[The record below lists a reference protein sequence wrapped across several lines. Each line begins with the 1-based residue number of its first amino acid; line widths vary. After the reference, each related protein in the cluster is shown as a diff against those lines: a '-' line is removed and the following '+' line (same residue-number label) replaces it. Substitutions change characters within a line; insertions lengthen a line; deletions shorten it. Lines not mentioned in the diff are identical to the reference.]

1 MRNLRINGERLWQSL
16 MEMARIGATEKGGV
30 CRLAL
35 TDLDREGR
43 ELFIRWCKDAGCS
56 VSVDRMGNI
65 FARRPGKNPSLPP
78 VLAGSHLD
86 TQPTGGKFDGVYG
99 VLAGLEVVRTLNDL
113 GYETEAPVEIVVWT
127 NEEGSRFS
135 PPMVG
140 SGVFAGVFDLNYG
153 LERPDNLTG
162 VTMGA
167 ELERIGFAGPEPVGG
182 RKVTAYFEAHIEQGP
197 ILEDR
202 KKPIGVVTGAQGQR
216 WYEITVTGQEAH
228 AGPTPMPKRRDAL
241 VGAARMIDAVN
252 RIGLAHPPY
261 ACATVGFAQVSP
273 NSRNTIPGRVFFT
286 VDFRHPDDAVLTA
299 MDGELRAAC
308 AEIAERIGL
317 ALEVKEFWYFPPTPF
332 DKTCVAT
339 VRQATEAL
347 GYPNMDI
354 VSGAGHDA
362 VYMARV
368 APTAM
373 IFVPC
378 VGGISHNE
386 IEDAKP
392 DDLAMGCAVLLNAV
406 LERANAAA
414 EIPGES

>member
-1 MRNLRINGERLWQSL
+1 MRNLAINGERLWQSL
-16 MEMARIGATEKGGV
+16 MEMAKIGATEKGGV

-35 TDLDREGR
+35 TDLDKVGR
-43 ELFIRWCKDAGCS
+43 DLFIRWCKDAGCT
-56 VSVDRMGNI
+56 VTVDRMGNI
-65 FARRPGKNPSLPP
+65 FARRPGKNPKLAP
-78 VLAGSHLD
+78 VLTGSHLD
-86 TQPTGGKFDGVYG
+86 TQPTGGRFDGVYG
-99 VLAGLEVVRTLNDL
+99 VLAGLEVIRTLNDL
-113 GYETEAPVEIVVWT
+113 AYETEAPVEVVVWT

-140 SGVFAGVFDLNYG
+140 SGVFAGVFDLAYG

-167 ELERIGFAGPEPVGG
+167 ELDRIGFAGPEPVGG
-182 RKVTAYFEAHIEQGP
+182 RKVGAYFEAHIEQGP
-197 ILEDR
+197 ILEDQR
-202 KKPIGVVTGAQGQR
+202 KPVGVVTGAQGQR
-216 WYEITVTGQEAH
+216 WYEITVVGQEAH

-286 VDFRHPDDAVLTA
+286 VDFRHPEDATLTA
-299 MDGELRAAC
+299 MDKELRAAC
-308 AEIAERIGL
+308 AEIAKAIGL
-317 ALEVKEFWYFPPTPF
+317 EAEVKEFWYFPPTPF
-332 DKTCVAT
+332 DKACVAS
-339 VRQATEAL
+339 VRSATEAL
-347 GYPNMDI
+347 GYPHMDI
-354 VSGAGHDA
+354 ISGAGHDA

-392 DDLAMGCAVLLNAV
+392 EDLAMGCAVLLNAV
-406 LERANAAA
+406 LEHANAEPAKR
-414 EIPGES
+414 

>member
-1 MRNLRINGERLWQSL
+1 MRNLTINGERLWHSL
-16 MEMARIGATEKGGV
+16 MEMAKIGATEKGGV

-35 TDLDREGR
+35 TDLDKQGR
-43 ELFIRWCKDAGCS
+43 DLFIGWCKEAGCT
-56 VSVDRMGNI
+56 VTVDRMGNI
-65 FARRPGKNPSLPP
+65 FARRPGKNPKLAS
-78 VLAGSHLD
+78 VLSGSHLD

-140 SGVFAGVFDLNYG
+140 SGVFAGVFDLKYG
-153 LERPDNLTG
+153 LERPDNITG

-167 ELERIGFAGPEPVGG
+167 ELDRIGFAGPEPVGG
-182 RKVTAYFEAHIEQGP
+182 RKVAAYFEAHIEQGP
-197 ILEDR
+197 ILEDQR
-202 KKPIGVVTGAQGQR
+202 KPIGVVTGAQGQR
-216 WYEITVTGQEAH
+216 WYEITVVGQEAH

-286 VDFRHPDDAVLTA
+286 VDFRHPDNDTLTV
-299 MDGELRAAC
+299 MDKELRAAC
-308 AEIAERIGL
+308 GEVAKAIGL
-317 ALEVKEFWYFPPTPF
+317 ELDVKEFWYFPPTPF
-332 DKTCVAT
+332 DKTCVENVRAAT
-339 VRQATEAL
+339 QVL
-347 GYPNMDI
+347 GYPHMDI
-354 VSGAGHDA
+354 ISGAGHDA

-392 DDLAMGCAVLLNAV
+392 EDLAMGCAVLLNAV
-406 LERANAAA
+406 LERANAG
-414 EIPGES
+414 GESGR